1 MKRVFAITLFVVSL
15 VLLTG
20 CEGRL
25 YGVITDKNT
34 GSPIEGV
41 NVSWRDEYVMS
52 TNAAGEYDV
61 PAIGG
66 TGGFLKLEKAG
77 YLPKTIWILVTGS
90 HRNDY
95 QMQSS
100 ISAQ

>member
-1 MKRVFAITLFVVSL
+1 MKRILAITLIIVSL
-15 VLLTG
+15 ALLTG

-34 GSPIEGV
+34 GNPIEGV
-41 NVSWRDEYVMS
+41 SVSWRDEHVMS

-61 PAIGG
+61 PATGG
-66 TGGFLKLEKAG
+66 TGGILKFEKAG
-77 YLPKTIWILVTGS
+77 YLTKSIWILVTGS

-95 QMQSS
+95 EMEPTK
-100 ISAQ
+100 